1 MYFLF
6 RKSPLFFFEL
16 FVYLEKDVLILP
28 RELPEKYKSR
38 ILSDYSTEE
47 GTVLFVDS
55 SPHNGSTRTNQKL
68 LQQGL
73 WICEGDCE
81 PHGGIAPC
89 VFGIP
94 LSIQAF
100 TAFLVHKKLL
110 GEQAT
115 KEPLKKTRV
124 AYHGTSYENY
134 QGICAEGFKC
144 SFGMLGT
151 GVYLGSFWKAC
162 RFAARDQ
169 HYKFRETPSVLRVV
183 WTCEDQDML
192 NFPRKIMYCF
202 CADCSLRP
210 EQRYFC
216 GHTLDWQSDAKV
228 YPEKAPIDRVEGQG
242 IRYWAGCLKPCKF
255 PDSEKWV
262 THNEEWVLNP
272 TCILR
277 FAECATLNL
286 DTVEQTHYNPLQRN
300 IKIV

>member
-1 MYFLF
+1 
-6 RKSPLFFFEL
+6 
-16 FVYLEKDVLILP
+16 
-28 RELPEKYKSR
+28 
-38 ILSDYSTEE
+38 
-47 GTVLFVDS
+47 
-55 SPHNGSTRTNQKL
+55 
-68 LQQGL
+68 
-73 WICEGDCE
+73 
-81 PHGGIAPC
+81 
-89 VFGIP
+89 
-94 LSIQAF
+94 
-100 TAFLVHKKLL
+100 
-110 GEQAT
+110 
-115 KEPLKKTRV
+115 LKKTRV

-216 GHTLDWQSDAKV
+216 GHTLDWQADAKI

-272 TCILR
+272 SCILR

-300 IKIV
+300 IKII